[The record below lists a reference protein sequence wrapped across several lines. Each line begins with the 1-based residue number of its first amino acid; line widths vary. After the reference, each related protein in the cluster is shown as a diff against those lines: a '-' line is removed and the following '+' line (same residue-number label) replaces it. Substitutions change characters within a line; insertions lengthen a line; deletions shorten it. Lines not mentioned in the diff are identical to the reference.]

1 MRLGTS
7 IFVSVTV
14 LQPNRDTQPVHRLCF
29 LLFSIRALRV
39 QVVLLVTNGFEELCF
54 FFVEI
59 QKVHII
65 FEIRTFHQ
73 ICGRGPSLQAGSNGV
88 FGLVWNLLEPKLF
101 EF

>member
-1 MRLGTS
+1 MYICNNFQKTQITLVLGGFRTN
-7 IFVSVTV
+7 
-14 LQPNRDTQPVHRLCF
+14 PEKCE
-29 LLFSIRALRV
+29 LFEFDFFS
-39 QVVLLVTNGFEELCF
+39 TKKF